1 MAGSHEIPRDDAA
14 AEPSAAQ
21 RLVRRVV
28 DRVSTRLH
36 ERYAEYRDGDV
47 DSRRGPY
54 RIVAR
59 LQRRFQC
66 RRNGSEPCEEKPPF
80 RKPQRWLVILGM
92 TNRFWQYLSVA
103 AFAVASGA
111 LDTGREGHVVRG
123 AIEDLVR
130 TLYSDGVAPDLHLP
144 RASAP
149 PSILWPSCLLLL
161 GPCRSRLEPRANS
174 PPWPYFWIPS

>member
-1 MAGSHEIPRDDAA
+1 MAGSHEIPRDDAG
-14 AEPSAAQ
+14 AEPSAVQ

-66 RRNGSEPCEEKPPF
+66 RRNGSEPCPEKPPF

-92 TNRFWQYLSVA
+92 TNRFWQYLSVLA
-103 AFAVASGA
+103 YSFAFTA
-111 LDTGREGHVVRG
+111 LDNGREGHVADR

-130 TLYSDGVAPDLHLP
+130 TLYSDGLAPD
-144 RASAP
+144 
-149 PSILWPSCLLLL
+149 
-161 GPCRSRLEPRANS
+161 
-174 PPWPYFWIPS
+174 